1 MITKGVLYL
10 QPYLV
15 YNFPKIPQ
23 KKNGD
28 YNKYKTHSSQTFQ
41 PGIVPVCTQP
51 LGYTEVRH
59 LSPFLQLKK

>member
-23 KKNGD
+23 KNGD
-28 YNKYKTHSSQTFQ
+28 YNKYKTHSSQIFQ

-59 LSPFLQLKK
+59 LSPVLQLKK